1 MTNPSSRAARSDSA
15 ATTPGAPDQLPV
27 EHLEGV
33 LRAART
39 AAPERGDHVLI
50 LTHRGPDP
58 DAIGSCEGMRALIEQ
73 GFGMPADVATVG
85 RIYRAE
91 NQAMVR
97 TLDLSS
103 RSYDEL
109 DAQNFFGAVLVDT
122 QPEFG
127 HTVLPDDIP
136 LLAVFDH
143 HVPPKV
149 EGAKAQD
156 IAHRDVRLGIG
167 ATATIVYSYLRDKRV
182 ELDPIVATALFCG
195 VRYDTADLSRNAT
208 DLDEEAYYTCFRKAD
223 RALIAEIAHPPL
235 PRDYYRDLARALS
248 TARQHGPLVLALLG
262 QVGHPE
268 FVAEMADFFLRM
280 KGASWVVV
288 GGACEE
294 EGEYV
299 LSLRTDYAFGN
310 AYPLM
315 ARVLDGQGSFGGHG
329 HIAGARIKLDD
340 LGESTI
346 AQCERKL
353 RKNTIAILG
362 TEEGELP
369 AEGRPLT

>member
-1 MTNPSSRAARSDSA
+1 
-15 ATTPGAPDQLPV
+15 
-27 EHLEGV
+27 LEEV
-33 LRAART
+33 LRAARA
-39 AAPERGDHVLI
+39 AAPGRGDRVLI

-58 DAIGSCEGMRALIEQ
+58 DAIGSCEGMRALCEQ
-73 GFGMPADVATVG
+73 GFKIPADVATVG

-97 TLDLSS
+97 TLNLSS
-103 RSYDEL
+103 RTYDEL
-109 DAQNFFGAVLVDT
+109 DSKDFFGAVLVDT

-136 LLAVFDH
+136 LLAIFDH

-149 EGAKAQD
+149 ENASD
-156 IAHRDVRLGIG
+156 YIVAHRDVRLGLG
-167 ATATIVYSYLRDKRV
+167 ATASIVYSYLRDYEL
-182 ELDPIVATALFCG
+182 ELDPVVATALFCG

-235 PRDYYRDLARALS
+235 PRDYYRDLSRALV
-248 TARQHGPLVLALLG
+248 TARQHGPLILALLG
-262 QVGHPE
+262 EVGHPE

-315 ARVLDGQGSFGGHG
+315 ARVLDGLGSFGGHG

-340 LGESTI
+340 HGESTI
-346 AQCERKL
+346 AHYERKL

-369 AEGRPLT
+369 PEGRPLT